1 MSVAPELSIIL
12 VHYRTPVLTGNCLR
26 SLFAHI
32 GVAIEVIVVDND
44 PSEGSG
50 KTLATEFPQT
60 RWLEAPENIGFG
72 AACNMGMRAAT
83 GRLLW
88 LLNTDTE
95 IKSDVGGSICQ
106 IFDSRREIDLLCHTL
121 FNADGSLQPNLFDD
135 EIPSPSVVRK
145 QQWLQSPMGRMLRRK
160 PKELSRYRSGANVI
174 ACSGASLVLRRR
186 VFEETGGFDPD
197 FFMYCEETEW
207 LRRRIRGKY
216 TLWFEP
222 TISVVHYSGGSG
234 GAWSRWQNRL
244 SYCLYLYKF
253 DPDLLKLYL
262 RYESIN
268 QCLWYAAHLATLQ
281 FKKANEGWRHGRRL
295 LQIARN
301 EIPAFP
307 PSYGA
312 RGANKLVYTL

>member
-1 MSVAPELSIIL
+1 MSPRPELSIIL
-12 VHYRTPVLTGNCLR
+12 VHYRTPVVTGHCLR

-32 GVAIEVIVVDND
+32 GVEFEVIVVDND
-44 PSEGSG
+44 PTDRSG
-50 KTLATEFPQT
+50 KELASAFPRT
-60 RWLEAPENIGFG
+60 RWLEAPGNIGFG

-95 IKSDVGGSICQ
+95 IRSDAGGAICH
-106 IFDSRREIDLLCHTL
+106 IFNERPEIDLLCHTL
-121 FNADGSLQPNLFDD
+121 YNSDGSLQLNLFED
-135 EIPSPSVVRK
+135 ETPTPSVVRK
-145 QQWLQSPMGRMLRRK
+145 QQWLQSPFGRWHLRR
-160 PKELSRYRSGANVI
+160 PKKISRYRTGAKVI

-186 VFEETGGFDPD
+186 VFEETGGFDTD

-207 LRRRIRGKY
+207 LRRRVRGKY

-222 TISVVHYSGGSG
+222 SISVVHHSGGSG
-234 GAWSRWQNRL
+234 GAWGRWQNRL

-268 QCLWYAAHLATLQ
+268 QCLWYMVRLAGLRIP
-281 FKKANEGWRHGRRL
+281 KAREEWKHGRRL
-295 LQIARN
+295 LELARN
-301 EIPAFP
+301 EITAYP
-307 PSYGA
+307 PSFGA
-312 RGANKLVYTL
+312 RGANRLVYTA